1 MSRAVWGSTSLRE
14 RMLGIP
20 VVTEGCVLWEVRED
34 FLEEGTPQ
42 VGFGKIEWEWK

>member
-1 MSRAVWGSTSLRE
+1 MRVC
-14 RMLGIP
+14 MCMC
-20 VVTEGCVLWEVRED
+20 VCVCVLWEVRED